1 MRAWLSA
8 IVIGLALAPL
18 GAKAWT
24 QHALGTWQALQVLPD
39 ARQEPPVRV
48 ESLEQFLRTQGTAL
62 ELILREEE
70 QWARANVRNY
80 APRPEVLAYRF
91 DPKAEAPEWRR
102 RFMAAVRINPSL
114 PLTPF
119 LQLQPLPSVLSA
131 NARMEIPVREVVA
144 PGAEAAAAGHRLVA
158 LREGEAV
165 PVIDVIAS
173 ASDEPDYGMDLG
185 LWADSGTE
193 AGRLYGLGKPPW
205 SALQLAQGEQALFHR
220 GFYHESS
227 WVYALVEGANR
238 SLLESRMHLWQT
250 LARHARVT
258 GHAYWSWRFAGWAM
272 HYAQELT
279 QPYRARLLPGVS
291 PLQLVSWRFM
301 NAVGASRALE
311 QAFAQSNQRMLALE
325 QYQQQVLFG
334 ALSRGELQH
343 PWIQALGHMRE
354 DIGRLVLPERGLR
367 EQVARHAFMRADVLD
382 EWVSRGIA
390 PSAELD
396 GLLTELAGDFGSVTR
411 AIWRRLQ

>member
-131 NARMEIPVREVVA
+131 NARMEIPVRESQTSTS
-144 PGAEAAAAGHRLVA
+144 PTSPR
-158 LREGEAV
+158 
-165 PVIDVIAS
+165 IAT
-173 ASDEPDYGMDLG
+173 AT
-185 LWADSGTE
+185 WC
-193 AGRLYGLGKPPW
+193 
-205 SALQLAQGEQALFHR
+205 
-220 GFYHESS
+220 
-227 WVYALVEGANR
+227 
-238 SLLESRMHLWQT
+238 
-250 LARHARVT
+250 
-258 GHAYWSWRFAGWAM
+258 SWR
-272 HYAQELT
+272 
-279 QPYRARLLPGVS
+279 ARPGTS
-291 PLQLVSWRFM
+291 AISR
-301 NAVGASRALE
+301 NAT
-311 QAFAQSNQRMLALE
+311 
-325 QYQQQVLFG
+325 
-334 ALSRGELQH
+334 
-343 PWIQALGHMRE
+343 P
-354 DIGRLVLPERGLR
+354 
-367 EQVARHAFMRADVLD
+367 
-382 EWVSRGIA
+382 
-390 PSAELD
+390 
-396 GLLTELAGDFGSVTR
+396 T
-411 AIWRRLQ
+411 